1 MTHPLDPPTAGEPPL
16 ADDDPASMTPEQRR
30 QEVAAILARGVLRLR
45 RCVNRPPAVL
55 DESRTPE
62 INFQNAENRLDNE
75 APIRLHVR
83 QPRRLAEAAGTGTTT
98 RTQA

>member
-45 RCVNRPPAVL
+45 RCVNRSPAVL
-55 DESRTPE
+55 YENWTPKKDS
-62 INFQNAENRLDNE
+62 QNAENQLDNP
-75 APIRLHVR
+75 APLRLHVG

>member
-1 MTHPLDPPTAGEPPL
+1 MTNTLVPPSAGEPPVT
-16 ADDDPASMTPEQRR
+16 DDDPASMTPEQRR

-45 RCVNRPPAVL
+45 RCVNRSPAVL
-55 DESRTPE
+55 YENRTPGKDS
-62 INFQNAENRLDNE
+62 QNAENQLDNL

-83 QPRRLAEAAGTGTTT
+83 QPRRLAEAAGTGTTA

>member
-45 RCVNRPPAVL
+45 RCVNRSPAVL
-55 DESRTPE
+55 YENRTPKKDS
-62 INFQNAENRLDNE
+62 QNAENQLDNP
-75 APIRLHVR
+75 APLRLHVG